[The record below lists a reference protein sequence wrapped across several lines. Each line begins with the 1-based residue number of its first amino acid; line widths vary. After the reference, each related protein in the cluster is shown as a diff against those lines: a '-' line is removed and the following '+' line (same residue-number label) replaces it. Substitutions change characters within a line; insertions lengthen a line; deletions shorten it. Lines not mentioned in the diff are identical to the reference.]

1 MEFAFVLLLSLVPVI
16 KVMNHALAFLFDSPL
31 KSEIGN
37 SAELS
42 LSTGQNL
49 PRILFKRFW
58 TPFDARI
65 NTSLVICM

>member
-16 KVMNHALAFLFDSPL
+16 LMNRALAFLFDSPL